1 MRGDRSPTTAP
12 LPEGSSKASG
22 SGPGENVTLAER
34 YQALL
39 SVAESITSCREPE
52 ELFRRLAGELQRV
65 VSFDFLAVCL
75 YEPGS
80 DVFRPQLLDRA
91 TMALAPRPDAAL
103 EDSPPGWVI
112 ESQQPLIVTDTAAE
126 ARWPDVMTFVRQ
138 DGIASFCLLPLTT
151 ARRPLGALGFGRRV
165 RATYMETEIGFMR
178 EVTKLVAVAI
188 ENALNFDDA
197 QATHRHLSA
206 ERDHLRLLLDVTDAL
221 VAKLELP
228 ALIGAVSSSLQ
239 HAVPHAFIS
248 LALHAS
254 ESGELVIDAVALRAG
269 DSQRHK
275 GRRIPIPDSPSGRAF
290 TTRRTQVF
298 EKAELTTR
306 FAGSIP
312 GLEDMSIRA
321 LCCVPLIVGDRAL
334 GTLNVATV
342 EPGGFTGPT
351 IAIVEE
357 VARHVAMAVANALA
371 FREIAQLRDKLA
383 EERLYLESEIRTEH
397 PFDEIVGDSPA
408 LRHTLQQVEVV
419 APTDSTVLLLGETGT
434 GKELLARAIHDRS
447 GRRDRTLVKI
457 NCAAIPSGLLESEL
471 FGHERGAFT
480 GAIDRKIGRFEVAD
494 RGTLFLDE
502 VGEIPLEL
510 QPKLLRVLQE
520 QEFERIGSTRTIKV
534 NVRLIAATNRDLLRM
549 VEEQRFRD
557 DLYYRLNV
565 FPIDVPPLRER
576 PEDIPALVRY
586 FVHRL
591 ARPMNRQV
599 EVIPT
604 ETLEALRSYP
614 WPGNVREL
622 ANLIERAM
630 ILSPGRMLE
639 VPLDH
644 LGRHR
649 PPAASGGRAGPAAQ
663 ERARV
668 LRALEDANWVLGGP
682 RGAASR
688 LGMKRTTLNSLIKR
702 LGIARP
708 TNPPRS
714 ETDR

>member
-1 MRGDRSPTTAP
+1 MDGDRSPTTAP
-12 LPEGSSKASG
+12 QPGESSTDRRI
-22 SGPGENVTLAER
+22 GPGDGVVLAER
-34 YQALL
+34 HDALL

-52 ELFRRLAGELQRV
+52 KLFRRLAGELQRV
-65 VSFDFLAVCL
+65 VSFDFLAVSM
-75 YEPGS
+75 YEPGPG
-80 DVFRPQLLDRA
+80 VFSVRLLDTA
-91 TMALAPRPDAAL
+91 TMALVPRPEAAL

-112 ESQQPLIVTDTAAE
+112 ESQQPLIVTDTAVE

-138 DGIASFCLLPLTT
+138 DGIASFFVLPLTT
-151 ARRPLGALGFGRRV
+151 ARRRLGALGFGRRV
-165 RATYMETEIGFMR
+165 RATYTASEIDFAGK
-178 EVTKLVAVAI
+178 VAKLVAVAI
-188 ENALNFDDA
+188 ENALNFDEA
-197 QATHRHLSA
+197 QATQRQLSA

-221 VAKLELP
+221 VANLDLP
-228 ALIGAVSSSLQ
+228 GLIAAVSSSLQ
-239 HAVPHAFIS
+239 HAVPHEFTA
-248 LALHAS
+248 LALHDS
-254 ESGELVIDAVALRAG
+254 GSGELVIGAIALRAG
-269 DSQRHK
+269 DGQRHE
-275 GRRIPIPDSPSGRAF
+275 GRRIPVPESPSGRAF
-290 TTRRTQVF
+290 ATRRTQVF
-298 EKAELTTR
+298 GEAELTTR
-306 FAGSIP
+306 FAGPFP
-312 GLEDMSIRA
+312 GLPDIGIRA
-321 LCCVPLIVGDRAL
+321 LCCVPLIVHDRAL
-334 GTLNVATV
+334 GTLDVGSV
-342 EPGGFTGPT
+342 EPDAFTAPT
-351 IAIVEE
+351 VALIEE
-357 VARHVAMAVANALA
+357 VARHVAMGVANAMA
-371 FREIAQLRDKLA
+371 FREIAQLKDKLA

-397 PFDEIVGDSPA
+397 PFDEIIGDSPA

-419 APTDSTVLLLGETGT
+419 APIDSTVLLLGETGT
-434 GKELLARAIHDRS
+434 GKEILARAIHDRS
-447 GRRDRTLVKI
+447 SRRERTFVKI

-510 QPKLLRVLQE
+510 QSKLLRVLQE
-520 QEFERIGSTRTIKV
+520 QEFERIGSTKTIKV
-534 NVRLIAATNRDLLRM
+534 NVRLIAATNRDLFRM

-576 PEDIPALVRY
+576 PDDVPALVRY

-591 ARPMNRQV
+591 ARPMNRHV

-604 ETLEALRSYP
+604 ETLEALRRYP

-630 ILSPGRMLE
+630 ILSRGRTLE
-639 VPLDH
+639 VPLDQ

-649 PPAASGGRAGPAAQ
+649 PPAATGGRAGAPAQ

-668 LRALEDANWVLGGP
+668 LRALEEANWVLGGP

-688 LGMKRTTLNSLIKR
+688 LGMKRTTLNSLMKR

-708 TNPPRS
+708 ANPPRS